1 MTTASNSAILDPV
14 TNPVPTV
21 APQSK
26 EDTTM
31 SGATNKITALY
42 CRLSQEDARLGES
55 LSIENQKAILLEY
68 AKKNHFPN
76 PVFFVDDGYSGTN
89 YDRPG
94 FQSMLV
100 EIEAGRVG
108 IVITKDLSRLG
119 RNSALTGLYT
129 NFTFPQYG
137 VRYIAINDNYDT
149 IDPNSVNNDFA
160 GIKNWFNEF
169 YARDTSRKIRAVQ
182 KAKGERGVPLTV
194 NVPYGYV
201 KDPENL
207 KHWLVDPEAA
217 AIVKRIFSMCM
228 EGRGPTQIANQLW
241 VDKVLTP
248 TAYKLSLA

>member
-14 TNPVPTV
+14 TNPVLTV

-169 YARDTSRKIRAVQ
+169 FAKDTSRKIRAVN

-194 NVPYGYV
+194 NVPFGYR
-201 KDPENL
+201 KDPED
-207 KHWLVDPEAA
+207 KTKWIVDEAA
-217 AIVKRIFSMCM
+217 ALVVKRIFKLCM
-228 EGRGPTQIANQLW
+228 EGRGPMQIA
-241 VDKVLTP
+241 
-248 TAYKLSLA
+248 KLLQEENA